1 MARSAH
7 EVSAKLSL
15 SAEQRSTELNACQS
29 KFLRGHGGEPVLR
42 AVHRSAE
49 PVEGMCSGT
58 RKQVLGATGN
68 FALDQFTTREFFN
81 RWVGVKER
89 TKDKIPRLRYVAIVK
104 EFLTPIGKQEDR
116 PLSGVQSVI
125 LKIFGMLASTQVA
138 IPSLCEQK

>member
-1 MARSAH
+1 M
-7 EVSAKLSL
+7 
-15 SAEQRSTELNACQS
+15 
-29 KFLRGHGGEPVLR
+29 HGPKNR
-42 AVHRSAE
+42 FTSVHRSAE

-116 PLSGVQSVI
+116 PLSGVQSGI
-125 LKIFGMLASTQVA
+125 LKIFGILASTQVA